1 MSKGV
6 DDLERA
12 MSLPLDI
19 RTDYWKRISGRVLQ
33 GACVLVFLLLGL
45 AAFAPVKE
53 VAVAEGQI
61 VTERAPVAIEHLE
74 GGIVAEVFVRQGD
87 IIEAGAPVLRLS
99 PQRAE
104 SDLDQVRTRNAFL
117 QLQSD
122 RISAQIESREP
133 DFGAVADEFPEL
145 ARDQMRLFRAELT
158 AYQAELDAVVAEIRE
173 RELERDAASREVA
186 SASARIAIAEEQ
198 SAMQRRLLESGYATR
213 TAVLDAE
220 SLLEADR
227 SDLASAEKA
236 EIAAV
241 RAIADATARSAS
253 LRAKRIEQWTL
264 TLAELSGEQAE
275 LADRARRHTD
285 QVERLLVSTPVE
297 GMVHEVTA
305 QSRGEVISPGDRIA
319 TIVPLGDELLAEVKV
334 LPQDIGHIEVGFPAE
349 VTVTTFDREVYG
361 FLAGTVVAISPTT
374 FESPQEE
381 PFYNVRLA
389 LEGNALELNGAEVA
403 LLPGMIVRSEILT
416 GERSVL
422 RYLLKPLVRAFD
434 RAFIER

>member
-1 MSKGV
+1 MSKNV

-19 RTDYWKRISGRVLQ
+19 RTDYWKRISGHVLQ
-33 GACVLVFLLLGL
+33 GACMLVFVLLGL

-53 VAVAEGQI
+53 VAVAEGEI

-74 GGIVAEVFVRQGD
+74 GGIVAEVFVRPGD
-87 IIEAGAPVLRLS
+87 IIQAGAHVARLS

-104 SDLDQVRTRNAFL
+104 SDLEQIRTRGAFL
-117 QLQSD
+117 QLQTT
-122 RISAQIESREP
+122 RIAAQIDEKQP
-133 DFGAVADEFPEL
+133 VFGPAAEEFPEL
-145 ARDQMRLFRAELT
+145 ARDQMRLFRAERD
-158 AYQAELDAVVAEIRE
+158 AYGAELNAVAAEIHE
-173 RELERDAASREVA
+173 RELERDAAGREVA
-186 SASARIAIAEEQ
+186 SALARIAIAEEQ
-198 SAMQRRLLESGYATR
+198 SAMQRRLLKSGYATR

-241 RAIADATARSAS
+241 RAIADAEARRAN
-253 LRAKRIEQWTL
+253 LRAKRVEQWTQR
-264 TLAELSGEQAE
+264 LAELSGEQAE
-275 LADRARRHTD
+275 LTERARRHTD
-285 QVERLLVSTPVE
+285 QVERLVVSTPVH

-305 QSRGEVISPGDRIA
+305 QSRGEILAPGDRIA
-319 TIVPLGDELLAEVKV
+319 TIVPLGDALLAEVKV

-361 FLAGTVVAISPTT
+361 FIAGTVVAISPTT

-381 PFYNVRLA
+381 PFYNVRLSLDRNT
-389 LEGNALELNGAEVA
+389 LEGNGVEVA
-403 LLPGMIVRSEILT
+403 LLPGMIVRGEILT